1 MIRLAIKFGL
11 VGVVGFVVDSIVL
24 MVMIEFGLDPYSGRA
39 VSFMV
44 AVTTTWLL
52 NRSFTFRD
60 RDPRLLGQWIKFAS
74 VNSLGGAVNY
84 GTYAVLVAN
93 VQLFAAWP
101 VLGVVVGSLAG
112 MVFNLYLSKRYVFS
126 EANKSPSVSEPVA
139 PAVSSD

>member
-1 MIRLAIKFGL
+1 MIRLAIRFGL
-11 VGVVGFVVDSIVL
+11 VGVVGFVVDSSVL

-84 GTYAVLVAN
+84 ATYAVLVAN

-112 MVFNLYLSKRYVFS
+112 MIFNLYLSKRYVFS
-126 EANKSPSVSEPVA
+126 EANKSSSVSESVAPSVSSE
-139 PAVSSD
+139 